1 MEAESVFRKGFRQ
14 EIGMLVIRFHMRG
27 FKLFLL
33 DNFSQE
39 MVADIYVRRVRVRH
53 EVDRYLDR
61 TLVVL
66 KNMDAQIP

>member
-1 MEAESVFRKGFRQ
+1 
-14 EIGMLVIRFHMRG
+14 MRG

-33 DNFSQE
+33 DKFSQE